1 MSNITIFEEPSNL
14 PTVRRQSRLADK
26 ISVGGSLRRIATNT
40 NGTFKRIV
48 GGEQIGRAVPHEINV
63 IIVDMLKDVSRTF
76 YAKAYDP
83 QGTPTLPDCWS
94 NDGREPDASAPNR
107 QSTAC
112 ATCDMNVD
120 GSGSEGRG
128 RACRFQRRIAVLAEG
143 DDSGDVY
150 QLNIAA
156 KSLFGKGVGNEHPF
170 EAYCKYLKANGEA
183 PDTVV
188 TKVMYDTEAETM
200 TLKFKAVRHL
210 TQEEADLVDAAYA
223 DPDTQRYI
231 KLTVA
236 EASGVSAKPAIMQK
250 VPEAAEK
257 IIDAPVRT
265 KSVFDEPEET
275 EEAAEVAKPVKRTTT
290 KKPVQP
296 MVDKTDDPLSA
307 LLDEW
312 AEEGD

>member
-1 MSNITIFEEPSNL
+1 MSNVTIFDERSSL
-14 PTVRRQSRLADK
+14 PTVKRQSRLADK
-26 ISVGGSLRRIATNT
+26 ISTGGSLRRIATNT

-48 GGEQIGRAVPHEINV
+48 GGEQIGKAVPHELNI

-76 YAKAYDP
+76 YEKEYDP

-94 NDGREPDASAPNR
+94 NDGRTPDAKASNK
-107 QSTAC
+107 QSKSC
-112 ATCDMNVD
+112 AECPMNVE
-120 GSGSEGRG
+120 GSGAKGRG
-128 RACRFQRRIAVLAEG
+128 KACRFQRRVAVLAEG
-143 DDSGDVY
+143 DPSGDVY

-170 EAYCKYLKANGEA
+170 ESYCKYLKANGEA

-223 DPDTQRYI
+223 DPETQRYI
-231 KLTVA
+231 QLTVA
-236 EASGVSAKPAIMQK
+236 EADGVSAKPVQKAI
-250 VPEAAEK
+250 EAPKAK
-257 IIDAPVRT
+257 T
-265 KSVFDEPEET
+265 VFDEPEADD
-275 EEAAEVAKPVKRTTT
+275 EEEEVEKPVKRAAA
-290 KKPVQP
+290 KKPTPKV
-296 MVDKTDDPLSA
+296 VEDDGDGLNA

-312 AEEGD
+312 AEDEED